1 MIALAVTLFARSACA
16 QGFDHAHK
24 TWDEL
29 LKKHVV
35 LLEGGK
41 ASQLRY
47 AGMMQERAPLT
58 TYLESLSKVAELK
71 IYQLKPHAL
80 EDSILSGKSI
90 LQMPNLV

>member
-1 MIALAVTLFARSACA
+1 MLRSLPWMIALAVTLFARSACA

-58 TYLESLSKVAELK
+58 TYLESLSKVGDAEFRRWS
-71 IYQLKPHAL
+71 A
-80 EDSILSGKSI
+80 DR
-90 LQMPNLV
+90 